1 MSYELTHQE
10 KAFIKAFR
18 LCFGSAEMYQLEYYF
33 EYRELAQLASNKEQ
47 QLITEGIDN
56 WSNIEDAWLLW
67 REAIEYANKPP
78 LKKYKVIATYSAESE
93 VYIEAESE
101 EQAYALAKECG
112 GFDGTIDHD
121 DWQIEKVEEVTK

>member
-1 MSYELTHQE
+1 MAYQLTHEE

-18 LCFGSAEMYQLEYYF
+18 ICFGSAEMYELEYYL
-33 EYRELAQLASNKEQ
+33 EHRELSKVTSAREER
-47 QLITEGIDN
+47 LITEGIDN

-78 LKKYKVIATYSAESE
+78 IKKYKVVATYSAESE
-93 VYIEAESE
+93 VYIEAESR
-101 EQAYALAKECG
+101 EQAYVLAKECG

-121 DWQIEKVEEVTK
+121 DWQIKHIEEVIK